1 MGKGN
6 GMRVRFA
13 SPPRTTKTQEK
24 VPPPPAHDE
33 ALDAIRDAA
42 AAARAAPGAPDAV
55 ALQGLLRRLGGVAV
69 QVLEA
74 EPEEK
79 TPPRRAAAVATETV
93 ALDAADLAAV
103 RRANARAAA
112 AATTLGCR
120 EVSYPADL
128 VAFLRDRSAYEC
140 RSAAAAAAGKD
151 RRNAQRAVVR
161 ALTRH
166 ARRPP
171 SPERPRRTRPAKSVA
186 RDPPVAPRAPEA
198 ATDDASG
205 TSASDAA
212 ASAST
217 PAADEPVLPLN
228 AMERDV
234 LAVLDDT
241 GEIFMS
247 HLPPSYRRVHG
258 KDLDYRALG
267 FERLKLLVERLPG
280 VSLQPGQHGGIVR
293 RARCEEELR
302 SPDADGDAQAAP
314 AAAAPAPAVS
324 SNADEKSTAPASV
337 ASPPP

>member
-13 SPPRTTKTQEK
+13 SPPRTAKTQEK

-69 QVLEA
+69 QVLVA

-79 TPPRRAAAVATETV
+79 TPPCRAAAVAVETV

-140 RSAAAAAAGKD
+140 RSAAAAAAG
-151 RRNAQRAVVR
+151 NRAHL
-161 ALTRH
+161 AAKL
-166 ARRPP
+166 PP
-171 SPERPRRTRPAKSVA
+171 TLGPFRTRSNP
-186 RDPPVAPRAPEA
+186 
-198 ATDDASG
+198 T
-205 TSASDAA
+205 
-212 ASAST
+212 
-217 PAADEPVLPLN
+217 
-228 AMERDV
+228 
-234 LAVLDDT
+234 
-241 GEIFMS
+241 
-247 HLPPSYRRVHG
+247 
-258 KDLDYRALG
+258 
-267 FERLKLLVERLPG
+267 LV
-280 VSLQPGQHGGIVR
+280 QP
-293 RARCEEELR
+293 
-302 SPDADGDAQAAP
+302 
-314 AAAAPAPAVS
+314 
-324 SNADEKSTAPASV
+324 
-337 ASPPP
+337 

>member
-13 SPPRTTKTQEK
+13 SPPRTAKTQEK
-24 VPPPPAHDE
+24 QPLPPAHDE
-33 ALDAIRDAA
+33 A

-55 ALQGLLRRLGGVAV
+55 ALQGLLRRLGRVAV

-151 RRNAQRAVVR
+151 RRNAQRAVV
-161 ALTRH
+161 
-166 ARRPP
+166 
-171 SPERPRRTRPAKSVA
+171 
-186 RDPPVAPRAPEA
+186 
-198 ATDDASG
+198 
-205 TSASDAA
+205 
-212 ASAST
+212 
-217 PAADEPVLPLN
+217 
-228 AMERDV
+228 
-234 LAVLDDT
+234 
-241 GEIFMS
+241 
-247 HLPPSYRRVHG
+247 
-258 KDLDYRALG
+258 
-267 FERLKLLVERLPG
+267 
-280 VSLQPGQHGGIVR
+280 
-293 RARCEEELR
+293 
-302 SPDADGDAQAAP
+302 
-314 AAAAPAPAVS
+314 
-324 SNADEKSTAPASV
+324 
-337 ASPPP
+337 

>member
-1 MGKGN
+1 
-6 GMRVRFA
+6 MRVRFA
-13 SPPRTTKTQEK
+13 SPPRTAKTQEK
-24 VPPPPAHDE
+24 QPLPPAHDE
-33 ALDAIRDAA
+33 ALGAIRDAAA

-55 ALQGLLRRLGGVAV
+55 ALQGLLRRLGRVAV

-171 SPERPRRTRPAKSVA
+171 SPERPWRTRPQ
-186 RDPPVAPRAPEA
+186 
-198 ATDDASG
+198 
-205 TSASDAA
+205 
-212 ASAST
+212 
-217 PAADEPVLPLN
+217 
-228 AMERDV
+228 
-234 LAVLDDT
+234 
-241 GEIFMS
+241 
-247 HLPPSYRRVHG
+247 PSRTCR
-258 KDLDYRALG
+258 
-267 FERLKLLVERLPG
+267 P
-280 VSLQPGQHGGIVR
+280 
-293 RARCEEELR
+293 
-302 SPDADGDAQAAP
+302 
-314 AAAAPAPAVS
+314 
-324 SNADEKSTAPASV
+324 
-337 ASPPP
+337 